1 MTLSGG
7 RPDDLYLS
15 DFLDAGY
22 ALLVEAYQSVPGGH
36 LIDAIEK
43 AQEYS
48 EGAEEPE
55 VVAAEREAAKNA
67 AAVAELNSMMAG
79 VQKRR

>member
-22 ALLVEAYQSVPGGH
+22 ALLVEAYQSAPGGH

-43 AQEYS
+43 AQEYA
-48 EGAEEPE
+48 EGAPEAE
-55 VVAAEREAAKNA
+55 VVKVERDAAKNT
-67 AAVAELNSMMAG
+67 AAVAQLNSMMSG
-79 VQKRR
+79 VQRRR

>member
-7 RPDDLYLS
+7 RPDDLNLS

-22 ALLVEAYQSVPGGH
+22 ALLVEAYQSAPGGH

-43 AQEYS
+43 AQEYA

-55 VVAAEREAAKNA
+55 VVEAERVAAQNA
-67 AAVAELNSMMAG
+67 AAIAELNSMMRG
-79 VQKRR
+79 VR